1 MAVLSKT
8 FTLGRLSV
16 AALSDGAPMRALG
29 GFFNGVDPA
38 EWTKALGITNPEEP
52 LPFNFG
58 TFLVRGEG
66 HTVLVDTGQGARVR
80 GQFEG
85 GGELLLR
92 LQELGVRPEEVDT
105 ILHTHLHGDHCGWNV
120 DDDASGALTFP
131 NAAVW
136 VHQKELD
143 YWTSSASDGN
153 PQSQYSRSRIL
164 PAQAAGRVQ
173 TFDAEKAVHPG
184 MTMIPTPG
192 HTPGHCSVL
201 LTSGGERLLILGDA
215 AHHPVHLERHDWL
228 PGVDLDPAE
237 STRSR
242 GVVAARAVAENAL
255 VTGGHFPILTLGR
268 VRQVGNG
275 YRWEAATE

>member
-58 TFLVRGEG
+58 IFLVRGDG
-66 HTVLVDTGQGARVR
+66 HTVLIDTGQGARVR

-85 GGELLLR
+85 GGELLARLR
-92 LQELGVRPEEVDT
+92 ELGVRPEEVDT

-120 DDDASGALTFP
+120 DDDAGGALTFP

-143 YWTSSASDGN
+143 YWTSSASDSN

-164 PAQAAGRVQ
+164 PAQAADRVQ
-173 TFDAEKAVHPG
+173 TFDGEKAVHPG

-201 LTSGGERLLILGDA
+201 LVSSGDKLLILGDA

-242 GVVAARAVAENAL
+242 GVVAARAVTENAL
-255 VTGGHFPILTLGR
+255 VTGGHFPILTMGR
-268 VRQVGNG
+268 LRRVGQG
-275 YRWEAATE
+275 YKWEAATE